1 LNLRATIGVALARS
15 IASWLSSLSSSADSL
30 VIEAVIICPSAC
42 PLWSRTMKQA
52 STDHGGEK
60 RRVWLNAFGE
70 MRGRAARHAYH
81 FSVDMLSSPIM

>member
-1 LNLRATIGVALARS
+1 
-15 IASWLSSLSSSADSL
+15 
-30 VIEAVIICPSAC
+30 
-42 PLWSRTMKQA
+42 MKQA